1 MTLPQKK
8 IPSPPAGP
16 TYLPAAVSVSQEAKK
31 DAEYHVAEK
40 HHLEWGEK
48 KLSSKQSFY
57 NMLTSCTKLPSNF
70 TKNSLET
77 VEGEGLSYSSALTPG

>member
-8 IPSPPAGP
+8 IPNPPAGP
-16 TYLPAAVSVSQEAKK
+16 TYLPAAVSVSQKAKK

-57 NMLTSCTKLPSNF
+57 NMLTYCTKLHP
-70 TKNSLET
+70 TSLKIAWKRWR
-77 VEGEGLSYSSALTPG
+77 VKGFHAALP